1 MLCGSVDGVF
11 SGLIGGVFVSE
22 EGVLECCGRLQILA
36 EFVVGSCCANF
47 GNAAPTAIQ
56 VKNWDRNYR
65 PEAEARPT
73 DANDHR
79 SGREAVIAS
88 NSNVGRLGRFFGFKT

>member
-65 PEAEARPT
+65 KRKLARPMPMTT
-73 DANDHR
+73 DQGVKLSLQAT
-79 SGREAVIAS
+79 V
-88 NSNVGRLGRFFGFKT
+88 T